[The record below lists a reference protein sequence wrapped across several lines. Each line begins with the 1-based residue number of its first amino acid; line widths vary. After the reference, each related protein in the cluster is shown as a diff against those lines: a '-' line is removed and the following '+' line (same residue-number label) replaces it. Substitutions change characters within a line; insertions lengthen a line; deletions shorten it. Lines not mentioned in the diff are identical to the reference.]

1 MHANYEVKIPSNV
14 TIHVTLQAGVIE
26 DDFFNGMVSIADQ
39 LGCFVMTEVNGA
51 TIVAK
56 PGDDPKE
63 LLLAMRKGAKLGQ
76 KFIVFELTRL
86 EDA

>member
-1 MHANYEVKIPSNV
+1 MHAKIPSNV
-14 TIHVTLQAGVIE
+14 TLHVTLQTGVIR

-39 LGCFVMTEVNGA
+39 LGCFVMTEVNDA

-56 PGDDPKE
+56 PGDDPKD

-76 KFIVFELTRL
+76 NFIISELARFE
-86 EDA
+86 DD